1 MNIIIP
7 TSDVSNTE
15 IAAKTE
21 ILNHLEL
28 KVKEWI
34 DSHLSKRKLWFS
46 SDFLPADEKMND
58 DQETNIKKLRDRV
71 RSLPDSVR
79 VAVAINLLT
88 EEGLPHFHRI
98 IAKHL
103 GDESFWAKWNN
114 MWTAEEDRHGGVLRD
129 YARDGRLF
137 NFKQVELMQ
146 YHYQEA
152 GFNPDWDKD
161 PYKVF
166 VYTTLQERATQ
177 ISHKNT
183 GNLAG
188 ENEPLLNGILNSVAA
203 DEAKHYTFY
212 RNVFKE
218 ILKLDPSRALLSA
231 ASIMPAIDMPGIS
244 MPNFREMA
252 DVVRRVGIY
261 GPWDYK
267 HIVEEAIKYW
277 EIEFITGLDELAAK
291 AQEKIL
297 AIPERLKKIGEYLE
311 MKTKSKTFSFDFIY
325 NRILSFDV

>member
-1 MNIIIP
+1 MEIIIP
-7 TSDVSNTE
+7 ASDTMKME

-21 ILNHLEL
+21 MLNHLEQ

-34 DSHLSKRKLWFS
+34 ESHLSKRKLWFS

-58 DQETNIKKLRDRV
+58 DQENNIKRLRERV
-71 RSLPDSVR
+71 QGLPDSVR

-137 NFKQVELMQ
+137 NFKQIEMMQ
-146 YHYQEA
+146 YHYQES

-183 GNLAG
+183 GKLAG
-188 ENEPLLNGILNSVAA
+188 ENEPLLNGILSNIAA

-218 ILKLDPSRALLSA
+218 IL
-231 ASIMPAIDMPGIS
+231 
-244 MPNFREMA
+244 
-252 DVVRRVGIY
+252 
-261 GPWDYK
+261 
-267 HIVEEAIKYW
+267 
-277 EIEFITGLDELAAK
+277 
-291 AQEKIL
+291 
-297 AIPERLKKIGEYLE
+297 
-311 MKTKSKTFSFDFIY
+311 
-325 NRILSFDV
+325 